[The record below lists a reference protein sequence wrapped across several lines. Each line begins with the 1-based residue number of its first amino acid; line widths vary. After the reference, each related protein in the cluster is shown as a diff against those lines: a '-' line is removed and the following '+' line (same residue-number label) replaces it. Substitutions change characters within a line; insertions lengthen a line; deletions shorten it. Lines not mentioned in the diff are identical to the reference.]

1 MNSVKP
7 WQSFP
12 DQLQILKSRGLQ
24 VEDDEAALR
33 YLARIGYYRLSGYW
47 YPMRTVDKVASARE
61 KRPVRLDQFVEGSRF
76 EDAVRLYV
84 FDAKLRLLALDALE
98 RIELAVRV
106 DVAHLLGKYDP
117 CAQKNP
123 KCLHGHFTKQLLRR
137 GPNKGKTEYQV
148 WLGKYKQQLF
158 RSRREPFV
166 EHHQRTYGGELPI
179 WVAIEVWDFGM
190 LSKLFAGMKLSDQD
204 LIAQKYGVENG
215 RTFAS
220 WLRGLNFIRNVSAH
234 HSRLW
239 NINVLER
246 APLPQSA
253 SYWRQLNN
261 ERPFLYF
268 CFMQQMLRV
277 LCPNSSWSQR
287 FAGVLEEFPSK
298 ESLIISLADFGVVEG
313 WEEWD
318 IWKQK

>member
-7 WQSFP
+7 WQSFS

-47 YPMRTVDKVASARE
+47 YPMRTVDNVASARE
-61 KRPVRLDQFVEGSRF
+61 KRPVRLDRFVEGSRF
-76 EDAVRLYV
+76 EDVVRLYI

-117 CAQKNP
+117 CAHKNP
-123 KCLHGHFTKQLLRR
+123 NCLHGNFAKKTLKKGFNL
-137 GPNKGKTEYQV
+137 GKTEHQV
-148 WLGKYKQQLF
+148 WLEKYQQQLS

-166 EHHQRTYGGELPI
+166 EHHKKVYGGELPI
-179 WVAIEVWDFGM
+179 WAAIEVWDFGL
-190 LSKLFAGMKLSDQD
+190 LSKLFAGMQFNDQKK
-204 LIAQKYGVENG
+204 IADKYGAVNG
-215 RTFAS
+215 KAFAS
-220 WLRGLNFIRNVSAH
+220 WLRSLNFIRNVSAH

-287 FAGVLEEFPSK
+287 FAGVLEEFSSK
-298 ESLIISLADFGVVEG
+298 DITISLADFGLVEG

>member
-1 MNSVKP
+1 MNPIKP

-12 DQLQILKSRGLQ
+12 EQLEILKNRGLE
-24 VEDDEAALR
+24 VDDEEAALS

-47 YPMRTVDKVASARE
+47 YPMRQINHEASKQE
-61 KRPVRLDQFVEGSRF
+61 KRPIRSDQFVEGSRF
-76 EDAVRLYV
+76 EDAVLLYI

-106 DVAHLLGKYDP
+106 DVSHLLGQYDP
-117 CAQKNP
+117 CAHKNP
-123 KCLHGHFTKQLLRR
+123 KCLHGHFAKVSKYENKTAHQL
-137 GPNKGKTEYQV
+137 
-148 WLGKYKQQLF
+148 WLDKYEQQIH

-166 EHHQRTYGGELPI
+166 EHHKRMYGGELPI

-190 LSKLFAGMKLSDQD
+190 LSKLFGGMKIKDKNI
-204 LIAQKYGVENG
+204 IAQKYGVDSG
-215 RTFAS
+215 KAFAS

-246 APLPQSA
+246 APLPKNA
-253 SYWRQLNN
+253 DYWRQLNN

-268 CFMQQMLRV
+268 CFMQQMLQV
-277 LCPNSSWSQR
+277 LCPRSNWSNR
-287 FAGVLEEFPSK
+287 FKMTLDEFPFHK
-298 ESLIISLADFGVVEG
+298 NHEIALDDFGLAQG

-318 IWKQK
+318 IWQVK